1 MFSPRSRPLD
11 LEKGPAGIPTSQS
24 PRPSIRDRFA
34 PLFQG
39 LRVSRRDD
47 PSVQRD
53 VPIVASP
60 SSKLLDSQ
68 PLDVRKPEGPCT
80 CHPPTSTQKW
90 YNRVLLFA
98 FIVFLL
104 YLFINVVFL
113 NIRIFSL
120 SRVATRSSSVT
131 PSASA
136 PMMNTVTLS
145 ADTQQCIKEY
155 TLNAPSDPTGYS
167 CDTCLPLVTAVPS
180 NATDV
185 YPVARDASQFC
196 GLRSIWEDA
205 GEQGRAGL
213 EAGGWVKDI
222 RFCTWNGVRC
232 DGAGR
237 VSSL

>member
-1 MFSPRSRPLD
+1 
-11 LEKGPAGIPTSQS
+11 
-24 PRPSIRDRFA
+24 
-34 PLFQG
+34 
-39 LRVSRRDD
+39 
-47 PSVQRD
+47 
-53 VPIVASP
+53 
-60 SSKLLDSQ
+60 
-68 PLDVRKPEGPCT
+68 
-80 CHPPTSTQKW
+80 
-90 YNRVLLFA
+90 VLLFA

-185 YPVARDASQFC
+185 YPIARDASQFC